1 MANTTRIQDDL
12 YQAVNGE
19 WLKNAIIPDDRPT
32 TGGFSDLDQEVEKKL
47 MSDFNSFA
55 SKEKDADLPQ
65 LKEAVKLYVKIK
77 DIDTRNREGIKPL
90 LPLLEEIK
98 NLKNIDE
105 LNQKAKEF
113 ALNNVDLPFNFG
125 VESDMKEATKNVF
138 VILGPDIIL
147 PDTSYYQEEN
157 ESGKELLTIY
167 KDMLKKLLSFTP
179 LSSEEQNE
187 FIIDT
192 LHFDSLIAK
201 EVKSQLEWADYVNN
215 YNPMSTEEVAEYLK
229 PFDFNALLESFYS
242 VKPST
247 IVVYDP
253 KAIKNLKN
261 FFNEKTFPLY
271 IHWTYVQTLLRNA
284 KYLSEDIYQ
293 TSTIYS
299 RALRGVAKTPSLE
312 KRAYQMVSNI
322 FSEPIGVYYGKTY
335 FGEEAKKDVILLV
348 KKIINTYKE
357 KMKNNTFLEENTKK
371 KAILKLDTIEI
382 KMGYPDKIDPLY
394 DKFIIDEKDSLFV
407 SISKIAAIRIEENL
421 SKLFKTVDRTKWG
434 MPGHMVNACYNPT
447 SNDITFPA
455 AILQK
460 PFYSLDQSESENLGG
475 IGAVIG
481 HEISHAFDNNGAQF
495 DEKGN
500 LFNWWTEKDYAA
512 FKELTK
518 KMIDEWDNIPFY
530 GGKVNGE
537 LIVSENIADNGG
549 MSVTLSIM
557 HTLKNA
563 DFQAYFKNW
572 ARIWCMKAKQQ
583 YIQLLLTSDVHAPA
597 ELRANIQPR
606 NFPEWYQAFSVKESD
621 KMYLPEEKRVVIW

>member
-138 VILGPDIIL
+138 VILGPDIVL

-187 FIIDT
+187 FIEDT

-229 PFDFNALLESFYS
+229 PFDFNALLESFYP

-271 IHWTYVQTLLRNA
+271 VHWTYVQTLLRNA

-348 KKIINTYKE
+348 KTIINTYKE

-421 SKLFKTVDRTKWG
+421 SKLFKPVDRTKWG